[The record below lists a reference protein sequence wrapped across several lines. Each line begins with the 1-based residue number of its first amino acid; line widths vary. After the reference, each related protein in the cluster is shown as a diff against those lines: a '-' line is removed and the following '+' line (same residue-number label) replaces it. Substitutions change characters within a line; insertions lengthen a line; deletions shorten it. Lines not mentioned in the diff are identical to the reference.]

1 MKFTIVLP
9 VKIKC
14 HRESDIIRIKKILFP
29 SLQKN
34 LNIKDISSFI
44 IISPDDDYES
54 VKKEL
59 LFYENIFPFTFY
71 RDSEI
76 LPTGLKN
83 K

>member
-1 MKFTIVLP
+1 MP